1 MQRSTTLWG
10 ILKERKMADF
20 VTRDVS
26 DLLKPLTNARQSI
39 IRSDRVARS
48 DAYAWTVTRGRCP
61 QGETIAEMGLQTRQI
76 NGIKRHSVVMNS
88 YIALKSAL
96 RYYFNFKDKPTW
108 GEFWCFTLLV
118 ATSIISLGALDKN
131 VDIQWPLYGIVPIR
145 YCNRVFN
152 IIVTVGFYQP
162 ERFRI

>member
-1 MQRSTTLWG
+1 MQRSTALWG
-10 ILKERKMADF
+10 ILKERKMAYF

-26 DLLKPLTNARQSI
+26 DLLNPLTNARQSI

-61 QGETIAEMGLQTRQI
+61 QGEKWVYRPGKI

-118 ATSIISLGALDKN
+118 ATSIISLGVLDKN